1 MCGNKC
7 AFREIQSGPTV
18 LWNRIGMVLAVT
30 GSSLSLLGGV
40 ANNLLLN
47 HVVAMQLWAI
57 SNPLLLLFIMG
68 VYDGKWKNGIGLL
81 FVGGSYAFFFVTG
94 ILGLMKIG

>member
-7 AFREIQSGPTV
+7 AFREIHSGKDV
-18 LWNRIGMVLAVT
+18 MWNRIGLAIAIA
-30 GSSLSLLGGV
+30 GSSMSLIGGV

-47 HVVAMQLWAI
+47 HIAAMYLWAVA
-57 SNPLLLLFIMG
+57 NPMMLIFIMG

-81 FVGGSYAFFFVTG
+81 FVAGSYAFFFVTG
-94 ILGLMKIG
+94 VIGLVML